1 MPAQALESIAFP
13 APKAMPQHTGPQG
26 VAPFDPDLGA
36 KMIFSSKATLE
47 RRRAVARTVAS
58 CLGALC
64 LGLIAAC
71 GGGTSQY
78 EAFIPKRLLVFGDDT
93 STLTPT
99 GRKYGVNGV
108 DGAGVVDCTQQP
120 IWVQS
125 VASQYGFSFA
135 ECNPTFAEPNAF
147 IRAGV
152 GAKVADVAAQVE
164 AQVAAGGFRE
174 KDLATVLAGTN
185 DIIEL
190 YQQYPGRS
198 VSSLLDESRAR
209 GKQLALVVN
218 RLVELGVKVVVSDL
232 PDVGLTPYAATQKA
246 LDLTGLDRANLLT
259 QLTTAFN
266 EQLGVSVVLDGR
278 YVGLVQAQ
286 LRFQAVSVSPSSFGL
301 SNITDVVCTVELP
314 NCTTDTLVSGA
325 TLSGYLWADDQ
336 HLAPTGHS
344 QLAALAIDR
353 AARNPF

>member
-1 MPAQALESIAFP
+1 
-13 APKAMPQHTGPQG
+13 
-26 VAPFDPDLGA
+26 
-36 KMIFSSKATLE
+36 MIFSSKANLE
-47 RRRAVARTVAS
+47 RRHALARTVAS

-78 EAFIPKRLLVFGDDT
+78 EAFLPQRLLVFGDDT

-108 DGAGVVDCTQQP
+108 DSAGLVDCSQQP

-125 VASQYGFSFA
+125 VASQYGFAFA
-135 ECNPTFAEPNAF
+135 ECNPGFAEPKAF
-147 IRAGV
+147 MRAGV

-164 AQVAAGGFRE
+164 AQVAAGGFRD

-198 VSSLLDESRAR
+198 VASLLDESRAR
-209 GKQLALVVN
+209 GKQLAAVVN
-218 RLVELGVKVVVSDL
+218 RLVDLKVKVIISDL
-232 PDVGLTPYAATQKA
+232 PDIGLTPYAAAQKA
-246 LDLTGLDRANLLT
+246 LDLTGLDRAKLLT
-259 QLTTAFN
+259 DLTTAFN
-266 EQLGVSVVLDGR
+266 EQLGVNVVLDGR

-286 LRFQAVSVSPSSFGL
+286 LRFQAVSVSPGSFGL
-301 SNITDVVCTVELP
+301 SNITEAVCTVELP
-314 NCTTDTLVSGA
+314 NCTTNTLLPGV

>member
-1 MPAQALESIAFP
+1 
-13 APKAMPQHTGPQG
+13 
-26 VAPFDPDLGA
+26 
-36 KMIFSSKATLE
+36 MIFSSKATLQ
-47 RRRAVARTVAS
+47 RRRAVARTVAFL
-58 CLGALC
+58 LGALG

-108 DGAGVVDCTQQP
+108 DGSGSVDCSQQP

-125 VASQYGFSFA
+125 VASRYGFAFA
-135 ECNPTFAEPNAF
+135 ECNPTFAEPKAF
-147 IRAGV
+147 MRAGA

-164 AQVAAGGFRE
+164 AQVAAGGFRD

-198 VSSLLDESRAR
+198 VSSLQDEAR
-209 GKQLALVVN
+209 TRGQQLAAVVN

-232 PDVGLTPYAATQKA
+232 PDVGLTPYARAQKA
-246 LDLTGLDRANLLT
+246 LDLAGLDRASLIS

-286 LRFQAVSVSPSSFGL
+286 LRFQALAASPGSFGL
-301 SNITDVVCTVELP
+301 SNITDAVCTVELP
-314 NCTTDTLVSGA
+314 NCTANTLLAGI
-325 TLSGYLWADDQ
+325 TLTGYLWADDQ
-336 HLAPTGHS
+336 HLTPSGHS
-344 QLAALAIDR
+344 QLAALALDR

>member
-1 MPAQALESIAFP
+1 
-13 APKAMPQHTGPQG
+13 
-26 VAPFDPDLGA
+26 
-36 KMIFSSKATLE
+36 MIFSSKATGQ
-47 RRRAVARTVAS
+47 RRRAVAHTVALI
-58 CLGALC
+58 LGALG

-78 EAFIPKRLLVFGDDT
+78 ETFVPRRLLVFGDDT

-108 DGAGVVDCTQQP
+108 DSAGLVDCTQQP

-125 VASQYGFSFA
+125 VANQYGFAFA
-135 ECNPTFAEPNAF
+135 ECNPTFAEPKAF
-147 IRAGV
+147 MRAGV

-164 AQVAAGGFRE
+164 AQVAAGGFRD

-198 VSSLLDESRAR
+198 VSSLLDEARSRGR
-209 GKQLALVVN
+209 QLAGVVN
-218 RLVELGVKVVVSDL
+218 RLVELGVKVVISDL
-232 PDVGLTPYAATQKA
+232 PDVGLTPYAAAQKA
-246 LDLTGLDRANLLT
+246 LDLTGLDRASLISE
-259 QLTTAFN
+259 LTTAFN
-266 EQLGVSVVLDGR
+266 EQLGVNVVLDGR

-286 LRFQAVSVSPSSFGL
+286 LRFQAVAVSPGSFGL
-301 SNITDVVCTVELP
+301 SNITDAVCTVELP
-314 NCTTDTLVSGA
+314 NCTTSTLLSGV
-325 TLSGYLWADDQ
+325 TLTGYLWADDQ
-336 HLAPTGHS
+336 HLSPTGHN
-344 QLAALAIDR
+344 QLASLAMDR

>member
-1 MPAQALESIAFP
+1 
-13 APKAMPQHTGPQG
+13 
-26 VAPFDPDLGA
+26 
-36 KMIFSSKATLE
+36 MIFSSKATLQ
-47 RRRAVARTVAS
+47 RRLAAARVVAS
-58 CLGALC
+58 FLGALG
-64 LGLIAAC
+64 LGLFAAC

-78 EAFIPKRLLVFGDDT
+78 ETFIPQRLLVFGDDT

-99 GRKYGVNGV
+99 GLKYGVNAV
-108 DGAGVVDCTQQP
+108 DSTGLAIDCTQQP

-125 VASQYGFSFA
+125 IANQYGFAFA
-135 ECNPTFAEPNAF
+135 ECNPNFAEPRAF
-147 IRAGV
+147 MRAGV

-164 AQVAAGGFRE
+164 AQVAAGGFRD

-198 VSSLLDESRAR
+198 VASLVSEAGAR
-209 GKQLALVVN
+209 GQQLAGVVN
-218 RLVELGVKVVVSDL
+218 RLVALGVKVVVSDL
-232 PDVGLTPYAATQKA
+232 PDVGLTPYAAAQKA
-246 LDLTGLDRANLLT
+246 LDLTGLDRAALIS

-266 EQLGVSVVLDGR
+266 EQLGVNVVLDGR

-286 LRFQAVSVSPSSFGL
+286 LRFQAVSVSPGSFGL
-301 SNITDVVCTVELP
+301 SNITDTVCTVELP
-314 NCTTDTLVSGA
+314 NCNTNTLLPGV
-325 TLSGYLWADDQ
+325 TLSAYLWADDQ